1 MVLLQKTLLNI
12 EGLGRQLDP
21 ELDLWKTAKPFLVK
35 WMDSQIGVRALLHN
49 LKEEAPD
56 WADILPSLP
65 RKLAALMDERKQ
77 EEMRQATLHLIH
89 SQRRQNFWLAT
100 IAVILLLMLLR
111 G

>member
-1 MVLLQKTLLNI
+1 
-12 EGLGRQLDP
+12 
-21 ELDLWKTAKPFLVK
+21 
-35 WMDSQIGVRALLHN
+35 
-49 LKEEAPD
+49 
-56 WADILPSLP
+56 
-65 RKLAALMDERKQ
+65 MDERKQ